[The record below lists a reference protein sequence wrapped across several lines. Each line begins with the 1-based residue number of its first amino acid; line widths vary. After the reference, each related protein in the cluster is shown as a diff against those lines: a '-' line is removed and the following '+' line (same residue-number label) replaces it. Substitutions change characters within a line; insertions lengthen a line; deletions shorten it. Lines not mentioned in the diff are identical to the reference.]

1 MKKLIITLFGLLGLG
16 VVLSAQQPANE
27 TFTGRLNNIPGVET
41 SAPITFKVNNTTGS
55 FSFESPGNGHHI
67 GKIVFSGSVPTGRLQ
82 MRMGGGVGLSA
93 PGSPWGFELQYWSNI
108 TIAEKDGKNVKE
120 TTLVAVPHSN
130 TNRAMVSG
138 QVSSDGKSV
147 QLTIRV
153 PYKMDVKGETV
164 TAQIPFTC
172 TLNIPSGRTGQSSQ
186 SGRTQDPAYKEVPMP
201 TGTTSVS
208 GIDLD
213 NVKIGGGGGSQPAN
227 VQARRVS
234 VGKVAFALAPGYKA
248 KARENL
254 GGGQSVEIQS
264 DANPND
270 RLYLEVQT
278 EGLSNVR
285 NLSSNQVGDLL
296 NVRVEYLNTV
306 MPGIRFD
313 SEPKIYYDNNSDG
326 YYHPH
331 CYAYGKGKD
340 ASGRAVR
347 TYTEATLVNKNTIT
361 AGFAVAADEGEF
373 NALTDIYV
381 DAVNA
386 AAGK

>member
-1 MKKLIITLFGLLGLG
+1 MKKLIITLFGLLCVGA
-16 VVLSAQQPANE
+16 VLSAQQPARE
-27 TFTGRLNNIPGVET
+27 TFTGTLGNIPGIET
-41 SAPITFKVNNTTGS
+41 SAPITFTVNNSTGS
-55 FSFESPGNGHHI
+55 FSFESNGNGHHI
-67 GKIVFSGSVPTGRLQ
+67 GKIVFSGSVPVGRLQ

-234 VGKVAFALAPGYKA
+234 VGKVAFNVAPGYKA

-254 GGGQSVEIQS
+254 GGGESVEIS
-264 DANPND
+264 SEANAND
-270 RLYLEVQT
+270 RLYLEVQK

-285 NLSSNQVGDLL
+285 NLNSNQVGDLL
-296 NVRVEYLNTV
+296 YTRVQFLNTV
-306 MPGIRFD
+306 MPGVRM
-313 SEPKIYYDNNSDG
+313 SEEPKIYYDNNSDG

-331 CYAYGKGKD
+331 AFSYGKGKD
-340 ASGRAVR
+340 AQGRNVDV
-347 TYTEATLVNKNTIT
+347 YTEATLINKNTIT
-361 AGFAVAADEGEF
+361 AGCVIAGNKKEF
-373 NALTDIYV
+373 EALSDMYV